1 MARRDDEL
9 PIALVIPTWNE
20 ARRIGACLESVRRL
34 GFSEIVVSDGG
45 STDVTLAVATAFP
58 DVTCITAKRGRGS
71 QLRAGIAASS
81 APVVV
86 MLHADT
92 VLPDDA
98 VSMVREALTDRAVVG
113 GCFHVKFDD
122 PRRSL
127 RLFAWF
133 SRFDTVLTSFGDQAI
148 FARRRVLGGSD
159 VPDWPL
165 LEDVAIRSHL
175 RRRGRFVKLPAA
187 VTTAARRFT
196 HRGIWRCQFWNGVII
211 AGYFAG
217 VSPARL
223 AALYGSTNRPDS

>member
-1 MARRDDEL
+1 MPRDDDV
-9 PIALVIPTWNE
+9 PIALIIPTWNE
-20 ARRIGACLESVRRL
+20 ARRIGACLASVRQL

-45 STDVTLAVATAFP
+45 STDATRVIATAIP
-58 DVTCITAKRGRGS
+58 GVTCVTAKRGRGS

-92 VLPDDA
+92 VLPENA
-98 VSMVREALTDRAVVG
+98 VAVVRTALADWAVVG
-113 GCFHVKFDD
+113 GCFRLTFDD

-133 SRFDTVLTSFGDQAI
+133 SRFETVFTSFGDQAI
-148 FARRRVLGGSD
+148 FARRSALGEND
-159 VPDWPL
+159 VPDQPL
-165 LEDVAIRSHL
+165 LEDVAIRLHL
-175 RRRGRFVKLPAA
+175 RRRGRFVKVPAA

-196 HRGIWRCQFWNGVII
+196 HRGIWRCQILNSVIL

-217 VSPARL
+217 VSPVRL
-223 AALYGSTNRPDS
+223 AVFYGSTNRPDS